1 MSMLRRWFDTVQRY
15 SPILLTF
22 EFPSLSLHSM
32 SRITFNKLLL
42 TESLAFTSVHT
53 HMFTRNSCPKWSSH
67 HKNTVFVGKSIVHAH
82 THRHAEREKES
93 IDVKTEILFV
103 CLLYCSSFGSK
114 PKRNRTKRAYGARDT
129 HMRNGVEVFSWRWA
143 IGHYVPFAFCG
154 ICVSF
159 FVCSVESFCDTTKSI
174 VQTGRYRG
182 V

>member
-1 MSMLRRWFDTVQRY
+1 MSMLRRWFDTLHRI

-22 EFPSLSLHSM
+22 EFPSIVATQYVSYKFQWVFANWIACIHFGTHIYDHSY
-32 SRITFNKLLL
+32 
-42 TESLAFTSVHT
+42 
-53 HMFTRNSCPKWSSH
+53 PKWSSH
-67 HKNTVFVGKSIVHAH
+67 HKNTIFIGKSIVHAH
-82 THRHAEREKES
+82 THRHAKREKES
-93 IDVKTEILFV
+93 IYVKTEISLV
-103 CLLYCSSFGSK
+103 CLLYCSSL
-114 PKRNRTKRAYGARDT
+114 KRNRTKRAYGVWDT

-174 VQTGRYRG
+174 VQTGRYRR